1 MEHYVIKCRACG
13 KVLVECPCPGIKLVR
28 YELCEKCHDECR
40 EVADRYGIPPGDLN
54 IPELF

>member
-1 MEHYVIKCRACG
+1 MTKCRVCS
-13 KVLVECPCPGIKLVR
+13 KKMSEEPKQFTR
-28 YELCEKCHDECR
+28 WEMCEKCVEDCR